1 MTIKQLTKEQYMQY
15 IGEMLDARDSG
26 DIEKGHAKAD
36 DILCSLLR
44 SIGLDLIVNI
54 YEEIDKWYA

>member
-15 IGEMLDARDSG
+15 IGEMIDARDSG

-44 SIGLDLIVNI
+44 SIGLNLIVNI

>member
-1 MTIKQLTKEQYMQY
+1 MKNSLTKEQYLEY
-15 IGEMLDARDSG
+15 IQMMMEVRDIG
-26 DIEKGHAKAD
+26 DPEKSHAKAD

-44 SIGLDLIVNI
+44 SIGLNMIVNI